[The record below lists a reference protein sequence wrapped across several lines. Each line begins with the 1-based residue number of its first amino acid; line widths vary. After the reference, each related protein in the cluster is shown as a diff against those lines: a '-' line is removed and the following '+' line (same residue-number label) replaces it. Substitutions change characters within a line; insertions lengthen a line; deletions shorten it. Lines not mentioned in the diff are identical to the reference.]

1 MKRNNRWIFLLLC
14 SRLLAGGAKY
24 LRFQSTAPSRID
36 PSLNPSRAS
45 RSAAARCNAAEDSR
59 SPPSCVMFAFLIRRV
74 SVCVCV
80 RDYGRLG
87 FKAADLVVTAVN

>member
-14 SRLLAGGAKY
+14 SRLLSGGAKY

-36 PSLNPSRAS
+36 PSLNPSRVS

-74 SVCVCV
+74 SVCV

-87 FKAADLVVTAVN
+87 FKAADLVVTAVS

>member
-1 MKRNNRWIFLLLC
+1 M
-14 SRLLAGGAKY
+14 RL
-24 LRFQSTAPSRID
+24 QSSAPSRID

-45 RSAAARCNAAEDSR
+45 RSAAARCNAAEDSH
-59 SPPSCVMFAFLIRRV
+59 SPTSCVMFAFLIRRM